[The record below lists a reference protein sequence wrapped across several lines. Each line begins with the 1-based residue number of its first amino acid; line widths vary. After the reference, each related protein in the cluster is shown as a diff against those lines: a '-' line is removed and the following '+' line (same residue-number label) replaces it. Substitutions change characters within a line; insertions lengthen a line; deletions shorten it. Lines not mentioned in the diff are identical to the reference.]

1 MVKNRLNF
9 PSVIDLI
16 IAIAANIV
24 LFLVTHNYSLEF
36 FVAYLFFLIG
46 GVGAYVATKNWH
58 EKHHNS
64 FPIKTPI
71 VVICY
76 LYWAFTLVL
85 AFIIGI
91 SFDIPLKLFLLLEF
105 LPLAV
110 GILLAAVF
118 QIASRKFEKDD
129 EGMRARDIEINE
141 ISHRITALGERA
153 IELNERILPA
163 VCSKIAALK
172 EAFKYSEIMSQYYTA
187 DMMQS
192 IYNGLTTAEIEIDA
206 ALNIQPDEAT
216 RLENAITH
224 LITIIKNNDEVCKAS
239 KR

>member
-1 MVKNRLNF
+1 MIV
-9 PSVIDLI
+9 
-16 IAIAANIV
+16 AIAASIV
-24 LFLVTHNYSLEF
+24 IFIVTHNYSLEF

-46 GVGAYVATKNWH
+46 GAGAYVATKNWR

-64 FPIKTPI
+64 FPIKTPV

-76 LYWAFTLVL
+76 LYWAFTFVL

-91 SFDIPLKLFLLLEF
+91 SFDIPFKLFLLLEL

-110 GILLAAVF
+110 GILLVVVF
-118 QIASRKFEKDD
+118 QFASGKFEKDD
-129 EGMRARDIEINE
+129 EDMRTRDTEINE
-141 ISHRITALGERA
+141 INHRITALSERA
-153 IELNERILPA
+153 MELNEKVKPV
-163 VCSKIAALK
+163 VCSKIVTLQ

-206 ALNIQPDEAT
+206 ALDIQPDEAT
-216 RLENAITH
+216 RLENAVTH